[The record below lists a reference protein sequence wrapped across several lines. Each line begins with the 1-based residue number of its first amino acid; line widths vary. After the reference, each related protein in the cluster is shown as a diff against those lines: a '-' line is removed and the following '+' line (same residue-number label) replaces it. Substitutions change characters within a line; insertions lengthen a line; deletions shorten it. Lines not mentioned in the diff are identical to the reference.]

1 MTTPLRNHMRRHTRP
16 ADFVSKSRQAE
27 AMTYGRPGG
36 CSFSFTGEFPDMPDH
51 QPVEAT
57 GRRRNYTSGRTT
69 GSYHAIRQD
78 DTARMP
84 AINKHGVHVLPA
96 MVMLAAL
103 VVCLGS
109 VLLTQMS
116 ERESVQSAINYKQ
129 DRIAVLSGE
138 CANTE
143 RAIAS
148 QSNDVNIR
156 QEAVRMGLI
165 SSKGVDVQYL
175 EAPADAVITLADRS
189 AIQSLASIWGQ

>member
-1 MTTPLRNHMRRHTRP
+1 MTTLTHGRMRRHTRP

-27 AMTYGRPGG
+27 AVAFSRPGG
-36 CSFSFTGEFPDMPDH
+36 RSFSFNGDFPDMMDQ
-51 QPVEAT
+51 QPVEAS
-57 GRRRNYTSGRTT
+57 GRRRSYTTGHTT
-69 GSYHAIRQD
+69 GSYRAVRQN

-84 AINKHGVHVLPA
+84 AINKYGVQIVPA
-96 MVMLAAL
+96 LVMFLAL

-109 VLLTQMS
+109 VMISMLA
-116 ERESVQSAINYKQ
+116 ERDDVQSAINSKQ
-129 DRIAVLSGE
+129 DRISVLTGE

-165 SSKGVDVQYL
+165 SSKGAKVQYL
-175 EAPADAVITLADRS
+175 EAPQDAVITLADRS
-189 AIQSLASIWGQ
+189 AIQALASIWGQ